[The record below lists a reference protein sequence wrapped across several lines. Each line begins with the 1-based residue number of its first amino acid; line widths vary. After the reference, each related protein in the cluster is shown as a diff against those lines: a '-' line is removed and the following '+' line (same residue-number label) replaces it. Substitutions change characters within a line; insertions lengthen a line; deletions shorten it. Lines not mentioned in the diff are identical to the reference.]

1 MNKRVKV
8 SPKRQEKYRRW
19 QKLWKFLDTYEQI
32 LIVDCDNVSS
42 QQMMDIRRAIRP
54 LGAELFKGKNT
65 QIKAGLNRRM
75 KKPNPEDEDYELRK
89 DTWRPPKYDLEKLIS
104 LVRFNS
110 ALIFVKGSTSDIK
123 DIIVQN
129 KRSAAA
135 KTGTIAPSTVVIH
148 PGPTGLDPKQT
159 EFFQR
164 LGIATKL
171 VKQQVEITQEVT
183 IVGEGEKV
191 MDSVVVLLE
200 KLSIRPFSY
209 QMKIKSVFDK
219 GQVFPAAV
227 LDITDADL
235 LSTFSRGASLLA
247 AASLSAGYPTAAS
260 IPHSIING
268 FKKLVAATIENDY
281 TFEAGAKL
289 KEMAKD
295 PSKFAVAAAPAA
307 AQDEKKEEEPEK
319 QDEEDDVEIAGIFG
333 DDDDDY

>member
-1 MNKRVKV
+1 MNKRVKI

-42 QQMMDIRRAIRP
+42 QQMMDIRRAVRP
-54 LGAELFKGKNT
+54 LGAELYKGKNT
-65 QIKAGLNRRM
+65 QIKAGLQRRM
-75 KKPNPEDEDYELRK
+75 KKPHQDDEDYELRK
-89 DTWRPPKYDLEKLIS
+89 DTWRPPKYDLEKLMS
-104 LVRFNS
+104 LIRFNS
-110 ALIFVKGSTSDIK
+110 ALIFVKDNASDIK
-123 DIIVQN
+123 DIIVNN

-183 IVGEGEKV
+183 IVSEGEKV
-191 MDSVVVLLE
+191 QDSVVVLLE
-200 KLSIRPFSY
+200 KLNIRPFSY

-235 LSTFSRGASLLA
+235 LASFSKGASNIA
-247 AASLSAGYPTAAS
+247 AASLAAGYPTAAS

-268 FKKLVAATIENDY
+268 FKFLVAATMDNDY

-295 PSKFAVAAAPAA
+295 PSKFAVTASVAVKE
-307 AQDEKKEEEPEK
+307 DEKKEEE
-319 QDEEDDVEIAGIFG
+319 F
-333 DDDDDY
+333 

>member
-1 MNKRVKV
+1 MNKRVKI
-8 SPKRQEKYRRW
+8 SPKRAQKYKRW
-19 QKLWKFLDTYEQI
+19 QKLWKFLDTFEQI

-65 QIKAGLNRRM
+65 QIKAGLMHRNR
-75 KKPNPEDEDYELRK
+75 KPSPDDEDYELRK
-89 DTWRPPKYDLEKLIS
+89 DNWRPPKYDLEKLMS
-104 LVRFNS
+104 LIRHNS
-110 ALIFVKGSTSDIK
+110 ALIFVKGSTTDIK
-123 DIIVQN
+123 DVIVNN

-135 KTGTIAPSTVVIH
+135 KSGTIAPSTVVVH

-183 IVGEGEKV
+183 IVTEGEKV
-191 MDSVVVLLE
+191 QDSVVVLLD
-200 KLSIRPFSY
+200 KLNIRPFSY
-209 QMKIKSVFDK
+209 QMKIKSVYDK

-235 LSTFSRGASLLA
+235 LASFSRGAGYLA
-247 AASLSAGYPTAAS
+247 AASISAGYPTAAS
-260 IPHSIING
+260 IPHEIIRG
-268 FKKLVAATIENDY
+268 FKFLVAATIDNDY
-281 TFEAGAKL
+281 SFKAGAQL

-307 AQDEKKEEEPEK
+307 AKVEEEAPVEK
-319 QDEEDDVEIAGIFG
+319 DEEENVEIGGIFG